1 ALRDLLPAETG
12 EPVSEEML
20 QEIWQEGQQV
30 FCGLLQTAAMRRVM
44 LSLVED
50 LTPQERWQCA
60 PMLACCFPLVL
71 AVAQAL
77 QYHHEALY
85 QAELEHRDEAG
96 ERELVKMYR
105 ALLRATNT
113 TVALSKERYRQMRRL
128 AARRGFEVERALLV
142 GDEEVLPGR
151 MRSIEV
157 FLSLTPARCKELQAW
172 RRRHSARLSMA
183 AKVRDASAPVYH
195 GTASSRHTA
204 VYMKLVLRPGEA
216 SFVEGTAGLL
226 DEGFMIT
233 LDYGADAD
241 SLLWFSTLRPHYDG
255 IHIMDAR
262 TEFDDVCTQVSF
274 LECPGLQDLTTSV
287 DFTEVALAGAE
298 HGWQVKAYGPIWL
311 LELAFDRAGG
321 RLGHLLERAGGL
333 RSPQLQAWYAKTEE
347 DPWASFK
354 ILVQHRGSLGTSW
367 SLGPMALWPLEAS
380 PRMLRAPATCWSRDI
395 TKPPLASLVTTAT
408 HGFLGEAAWDTYA
421 KGEMTGEVAEGPEV
435 AAALAEQLV
444 AFLHQDHLTSLLE
457 SQHRAQQQQY
467 ADAHLAGLLVDYW
480 RLQEALPWDQQAAEV
495 RQMAA
500 SRLLPALYG
509 EEKFENIFVQLMSNV
524 FTLNTSSMSSNS
536 SFPPY
541 LCMAAQ
547 GYHDPA

>member
-421 KGEMTGEVAEGPEV
+421 KGEMTGRVRIW
-435 AAALAEQLV
+435 
-444 AFLHQDHLTSLLE
+444 TSLCICL
-457 SQHRAQQQQY
+457 AQDPAHTGPLQIWPH
-467 ADAHLAGLLVDYW
+467 ADAQPRSQAYSLSTRSGICHLLALLAFRRIVEHLAAPSEGCG
-480 RLQEALPWDQQAAEV
+480 RTA
-495 RQMAA
+495 
-500 SRLLPALYG
+500 G
-509 EEKFENIFVQLMSNV
+509 
-524 FTLNTSSMSSNS
+524 
-536 SFPPY
+536 
-541 LCMAAQ
+541 
-547 GYHDPA
+547 